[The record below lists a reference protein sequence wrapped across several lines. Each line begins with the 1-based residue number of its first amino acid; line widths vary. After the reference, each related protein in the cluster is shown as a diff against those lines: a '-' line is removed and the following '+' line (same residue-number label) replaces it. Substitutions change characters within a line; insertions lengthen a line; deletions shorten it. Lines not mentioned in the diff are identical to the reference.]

1 MVTKM
6 KMKKNQLKIIKLGLP
21 IVLAFFF
28 GWLTFSKLPISEIV
42 PYFKKAN
49 YFWIFAGMIIG
60 LLSHISR
67 AYRWKFL
74 LSPLGFS
81 ITIPNSFMGL
91 FVAYLANY
99 GIPRS
104 GEVLRAAVATNYEN
118 VPFEQSFG
126 TIVAERVIDLV
137 IMLIIVVITLF
148 FQFDFIYSILI
159 ENFDSFKIII
169 AFFLMLLFGMAL
181 LIFIK
186 KSSSNL
192 AIKIKIFV
200 IGLKKGVTSIF
211 KLKQKWAFL
220 FHTIFIWC
228 MYILMFYVTSFSV
241 EDLNQTP
248 FSAIIVA
255 FIAASFTIAAT
266 NGGLFFYPAAVL
278 AAFLLF
284 DLQKEPSYAF
294 GWIVWTSQ
302 TVMITVIGVLSFI
315 YLPIYNRKKLQIN

>member
-1 MVTKM
+1 MNKTNKPLL
-6 KMKKNQLKIIKLGLP
+6 KKLKLILP
-21 IVLAFFF
+21 IVLAVFF
-28 GWLTFSKLPISEIV
+28 GWLTFSRLPITEII
-42 PYFKKAN
+42 PYFKTAN
-49 YFWIFAGMIIG
+49 YFWVFAGMFIG

-67 AYRWKFL
+67 AYRWQFMLK
-74 LSPLGFS
+74 PLGYS
-81 ITIPNSFMGL
+81 IKLPNSFMGL

-104 GEVLRAAVATNYEN
+104 GEVLRAAVATNYEE

-126 TIVAERVIDLV
+126 TIVAERILDLAVI
-137 IMLIIVVITLF
+137 LIIVAITLF
-148 FQFDFIYSILI
+148 FQFDFIYSILL
-159 ENFDSFKIII
+159 ENFNPTKILI
-169 AFFLMLLFGMAL
+169 ALSVILVLGFYF
-181 LIFIK
+181 LIFIR
-186 KSSSNL
+186 KSKSNL
-192 AIKIKIFV
+192 AIKIKNFIF
-200 IGLKKGVTSIF
+200 GLIKGISSIF

-228 MYILMFYVTSFSV
+228 MYILMFYVTSFAIA
-241 EDLNQTP
+241 DLNQPP

-284 DLQKEPSYAF
+284 DIPKDPSYAF

-302 TVMITVIGVLSFI
+302 TVMIIVIGVLSFI
-315 YLPIYNRKKLQIN
+315 FLPIYNRKRNI